1 MAKDNDKGLYLPL
14 KINLSE
20 WEKSLAQADADLQ
33 KSMRQMRDAAK
44 DLSLQYDVKIAGAK
58 AAGND
63 LKALEL
69 ETAKLNQLY
78 ATQKQAVEALN
89 KAYQQ
94 SVKEKGASAKESQAL
109 ANALV
114 RESKQLDRLKT
125 QIESKGLNIGKSIS
139 DGLAGV
145 SPEFAKIRGAVSSVT
160 GALGGMGGKAAM
172 AAKALGAVG
181 AAAAVIGAAWTGAK
195 AISENMRETAE
206 TAAQASESVFELAER
221 LNLSYQEAEQLDAV
235 FTLDGTSA
243 ETFVNA
249 VQKLNKQLYTAGED
263 GNNATKML
271 QRYGVEL
278 RNADGTQKSY
288 VEQLQAL
295 AAGYQ
300 KAKAAGEDLDF
311 VTNTLG
317 SGGNQFV
324 HLLNGLDDYIN
335 KTNELV
341 RAKQTDYDLNHE
353 LLTINGQILL
363 QQKELAKASGNA
375 YGNSAVEAKKQELAY
390 LKERTRLMNEN
401 KELYKDFAENMK
413 VFNEIVI
420 AVEGNVSLLF
430 DKFKNGLVG
439 AVNGLAQLAGFKPSG
454 VEGDLDKQ
462 LADIVKPK
470 EPVKVPVKI
479 EGPDEKELKKLKD
492 AQEKFN
498 KELRDAT
505 STDYQRQVNALEDK
519 RQAYIKEGI
528 AEVDANRLFAIEKEK
543 IDKQYFEKLN
553 SERQKQVK
561 TAEDAYK
568 KETEAAQKAR
578 EAAISGAESALKSN
592 LKVLRYAEKQRE
604 NGTYNEADIKAY
616 ADRLYMRQNG
626 FRQAD
631 VNALREIGVDRLK
644 DFGNAR
650 DRIFG
655 QFADISAPAPVTNNN
670 NTTVNNYFDNT
681 VVEDVSAMD
690 KLANKVA
697 AIITPTIEQALRGG
711 AQYQY

>member
-33 KSMRQMRDAAK
+33 KSMRQMKDAAK

-89 KAYQQ
+89 RAYQQ

-160 GALGGMGGKAAM
+160 GALGGMGGKAAV

-181 AAAAVIGAAWTGAK
+181 VAAAAIGAAWTGAK
-195 AISENMRETAE
+195 AISSNLRETAE
-206 TAAQASESVFELAER
+206 TAAQASESVFMLAER
-221 LNLSYQEAEQLDAV
+221 LNLSYKEAEQLDAV

-295 AAGYQ
+295 ADGYK

-324 HLLNGLDDYIN
+324 HLLNGLDDYIA

-401 KELYKDFAENMK
+401 KELYKEFAENMK

-430 DKFKNGLVG
+430 DKFKNRLVG

-454 VEGDLDKQ
+454 IETDLDKQ
-462 LADIVKPK
+462 LENSMKKK
-470 EPVKVPVKI
+470 EVKVPVKI
-479 EGPDEKELKKLKD
+479 DVPDEKELKRLKD
-492 AQEKFN
+492 AQDKFN

-543 IDKQYFEKLN
+543 IDRQYFEKLN

-711 AQYQY
+711 AQYRY

>member
-1 MAKDNDKGLYLPL
+1 MADNDKGLYLPL
-14 KINLSE
+14 KINLTE

-33 KSMRQMRDAAK
+33 KSMRQMKDAAK

-63 LKALEL
+63 LKVLEL

-94 SVKEKGASAKESQAL
+94 SVKDKGASAKESQAL

-195 AISENMRETAE
+195 AISSNLRETAE

-353 LLTINGQILL
+353 LVTINGQILL
-363 QQKELAKASGNA
+363 QQKEMAKASGNA
-375 YGNSAVEAKKQELAY
+375 YGNAAIEAKKQELAY

-401 KELYKDFAENMK
+401 DKLYKDFAENMK
-413 VFNEIVI
+413 IFNEIVI

-430 DKFKNGLVG
+430 DKFKNKLVG

-454 VEGDLDKQ
+454 VETDLDKQ
-462 LADIVKPK
+462 LENSMKK
-470 EPVKVPVKI
+470 EVKVPVKI
-479 EGPDEKELKKLKD
+479 DVPDEKELKRLKD
-492 AQEKFN
+492 AQDKFN

-528 AEVDANRLFAIEKEK
+528 AEVDANRLFAVEKEK
-543 IDKQYFEKLN
+543 IDRQYFEKLN

-578 EAAISGAESALKSN
+578 EAAISGAESTLKSN

-604 NGTYNEADIKAY
+604 NGTYNEDDIKAY

-711 AQYQY
+711 TQYQY

>member
-1 MAKDNDKGLYLPL
+1 MADNDKGLYLPL
-14 KINLSE
+14 KINLTE

-33 KSMRQMRDAAK
+33 KSMRQMKDASK

-89 KAYQQ
+89 RAYQQ

-160 GALGGMGGKAAM
+160 GALGGMGGKAAV

-181 AAAAVIGAAWTGAK
+181 VAAAAIGAAWTGAK

-206 TAAQASESVFELAER
+206 TAAKASESVFELAER

-413 VFNEIVI
+413 IFNEIVI

-454 VEGDLDKQ
+454 VETDLDKQ
-462 LADIVKPK
+462 LENSMKKK
-470 EPVKVPVKI
+470 EVKVPVKI
-479 EGPDEKELKKLKD
+479 DVPDDKELKRLKD

-528 AEVDANRLFAIEKEK
+528 AEVDANRLFAVEKEK
-543 IDKQYFEKLN
+543 IDRQYFEKLN

-626 FRQAD
+626 FRQSD

-655 QFADISAPAPVTNNN
+655 QFADITAPASVTNNN